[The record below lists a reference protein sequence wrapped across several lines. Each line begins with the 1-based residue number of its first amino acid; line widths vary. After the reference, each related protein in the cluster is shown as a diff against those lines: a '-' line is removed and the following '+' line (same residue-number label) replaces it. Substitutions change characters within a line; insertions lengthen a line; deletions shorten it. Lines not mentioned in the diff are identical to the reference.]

1 MDQILGSCAG
11 NPRQQNSM
19 HHPDVA
25 LVQLAERGA
34 IAALGSFDQRF
45 VTGVFTGSGVH
56 GWPFQRFES
65 RFRADCHVCPSAI
78 RIEGLHALHMD
89 RRFPRDDC

>member
-1 MDQILGSCAG
+1 
-11 NPRQQNSM
+11 M

-25 LVQLAERGA
+25 LVQLAESDA
-34 IAALGSFDQRF
+34 IAALSSFDQRF
-45 VTGVFTGSGVH
+45 VTGAFAASGVH

-65 RFRADCHVCPSAI
+65 RSCGDCHVCPAAI
-78 RIEGLHALHMD
+78 RIVGLYALYMD